1 MSAWTLKSRIL
12 GAPGYLIDNSS
23 NNQIRMSD
31 QENPERRNRMTD
43 QTRKMDPEVLSMVM
57 DTIDKL
63 EKEKLPLETKLEM
76 DRNAEFPTELI
87 RFMLG
92 PDIALHLIF
101 IPEEYGGL
109 NAGATEI
116 AQISERMAKMD
127 LAVATSFLA
136 VCLGMDPLRVGAT
149 PAQKDKYIRKI
160 AEQGLIVAYAVTEPE
175 AGSNV
180 QALKTKAQRVLD
192 DQGRIKG
199 YKLNGQKQFI
209 TNGGVADLYTI
220 LADTPEGPSFFVVEA
235 GAEGLVPGKHED
247 KHGIRASDTCPLT
260 LEDLFIPVENLVGE
274 IEGQG
279 LKQANKV
286 FGYTRL
292 MVATFGLGG
301 GMASLERSIKYSK
314 ERVQFGTTLAE
325 KQGYTHKL
333 LVPHAVR
340 LEAARAYI
348 EEVAR
353 RLDTDEEDL
362 EVEGSIAKY
371 FATEAGDATAND
383 GIQALGGYGY
393 MREYEVEKIKR
404 DVKILPLYEGTS
416 EIQQNIISVFRLR
429 DTVRS
434 KGGFY
439 REMADRL
446 ESLSGESGG
455 PLLAR
460 AVRAM
465 NEVILGARKNKLT
478 KSQHAMFLMADMMT
492 WAEVGDALC
501 HKAATY
507 LEGRGRSPLFMKA
520 AARLFAREVLERI
533 YINGLRIVY
542 GFNQPLEDVVGI
554 LAALDLAK
562 AMQDTLKDM
571 NLISAELVT

>member
-1 MSAWTLKSRIL
+1 
-12 GAPGYLIDNSS
+12 
-23 NNQIRMSD
+23 
-31 QENPERRNRMTD
+31 
-43 QTRKMDPEVLSMVM
+43 
-57 DTIDKL
+57 
-63 EKEKLPLETKLEM
+63 
-76 DRNAEFPTELI
+76 
-87 RFMLG
+87 
-92 PDIALHLIF
+92 
-101 IPEEYGGL
+101 
-109 NAGATEI
+109 
-116 AQISERMAKMD
+116 
-127 LAVATSFLA
+127 
-136 VCLGMDPLRVGAT
+136 
-149 PAQKDKYIRKI
+149 
-160 AEQGLIVAYAVTEPE
+160 VTEPE

-199 YKLNGQKQFI
+199 YRLNGQKQFI

-353 RLDTDEEDL
+353 RLDTNEEDL

-416 EIQQNIISVFRLR
+416 EIQQNIISVFRIR

-434 KGGFY
+434 KGEFY
-439 REMADRL
+439 KEMADRL
-446 ESLSGESGG
+446 EELPGESGG
-455 PLLAR
+455 PLLAG

-465 NEVILGARKNKLT
+465 NEVIMGARKNKLT
-478 KSQHAMFLMADMMT
+478 KSQHAMFLLADMMT

-501 HKAATY
+501 QKAAVY
-507 LEGRGRSPLFMKA
+507 LEGRGRSTLFMKA
-520 AARLFAREVLERI
+520 AARLFAREILERI
-533 YINGLRIVY
+533 YINGLKIVY
-542 GFNQPLEDVVGI
+542 GFNQPLEDVGGI

-562 AMQDTLKDM
+562 AMQDNLKDM